1 MAEAAQA
8 AEAAEASAAGEA
20 ALTTVTEAGEHVADH
35 AEAAQYA
42 TGGEYIGHHL
52 GFLTYGKLP
61 DGHWG
66 FAHTEEEAAD
76 MGFWSVHVDTMA
88 ISVILG
94 LFFLGLFLSVSR
106 KVTSGVPG
114 GLQNFVELLV
124 EFVQSNVNT
133 TFHGKNDFIAPLAL
147 TIFCWIFLMNLLDL
161 VPVDLIPLA
170 VQAAA
175 QDPHIFF
182 KAVPTTDVNITAGL
196 SISVFLLILYYSV
209 KVKGLG
215 GFLGELAF
223 QPFGKWALPLN
234 LVMELPAFLAKP
246 VSLALRLFGNLFAGE
261 VIFLIIALLGYWQA
275 FLHVPWAI
283 FHLLVIPL
291 QAYLFM
297 MLTIVY
303 LNQAHQ
309 HH

>member
-1 MAEAAQA
+1 MAEQA
-8 AEAAEASAAGEA
+8 AEHVEGQEEGAE
-20 ALTTVTEAGEHVADH
+20 H
-35 AEAAQYA
+35 YA
-42 TGGEYIGHHL
+42 TGGEYINHHL
-52 GFLTYGKLP
+52 GLLTFGKRP
-61 DGHWG
+61 DGYEHAGEWG
-66 FAHTEEEAAD
+66 FAHSAAEAKA
-76 MGFWSVHVDTMA
+76 MGFWAVNVDTMGM
-88 ISVILG
+88 SLVTG
-94 LFFLGLFLSVSR
+94 LIFLALFMSVSR
-106 KVTSGVPG
+106 KVTSGIPG
-114 GLQNFVELLV
+114 GLQNFVEVVV
-124 EFVQSNVNT
+124 ELVQSSVKT
-133 TFHGKNDFIAPLAL
+133 TFHGNNPFIAPLAL

-161 VPVDLIPLA
+161 VPVDIIPLA
-170 VQAAA
+170 A
-175 QDPHIFF
+175 QTIAGDSHLFF
-182 KAVPTTDVNITAGL
+182 KAVPTTDVNITIGL
-196 SISVFLLILYYSV
+196 SMSVFLLILFYSV

-261 VIFLIIALLGYWQA
+261 VIFLIIALMGYWQA
-275 FLHVPWAI
+275 FLHIPWAI

>member
-1 MAEAAQA
+1 MAEQA
-8 AEAAEASAAGEA
+8 AEHVEGQEEGAE
-20 ALTTVTEAGEHVADH
+20 H
-35 AEAAQYA
+35 YA
-42 TGGEYIGHHL
+42 NGGEYINHHL
-52 GFLTYGKLP
+52 GLLTFGKHP
-61 DGHWG
+61 EGYEHAGEWG
-66 FAHTEEEAAD
+66 FAHSAEEAKD
-76 MGFWSVHVDTMA
+76 MGFKAINVDTMGM
-88 ISVILG
+88 SLVTG
-94 LFFLGLFLSVSR
+94 LIFVALFMSVSR
-106 KVTSGVPG
+106 KMTTGVPG
-114 GLQNFVELLV
+114 GLQNFVEIVV
-124 EFVQSNVNT
+124 EMVQSSVKT
-133 TFHGKNDFIAPLAL
+133 TFHGNNPFIAPLAL

-170 VQAAA
+170 A
-175 QDPHIFF
+175 QGVAGDSHLFF
-182 KAVPTTDVNITAGL
+182 KAVPTTDVNITIGL
-196 SISVFLLILYYSV
+196 SMSVFLLILFYSV
-209 KVKGLG
+209 KVKGMG

-261 VIFLIIALLGYWQA
+261 VIFLIIALMGYWQF

>member
-1 MAEAAQA
+1 MAEAAEVA
-8 AEAAEASAAGEA
+8 GEELASAAEHAGEEA
-20 ALTTVTEAGEHVADH
+20 A
-35 AEAAQYA
+35 YA
-42 TGGEYIGHHL
+42 NGGEYINHHL
-52 GFLTYGKLP
+52 QFLTYGKHPEGYP
-61 DGHWG
+61 DAGHWG
-66 FAHTEEEAAD
+66 FAHTEEEATD
-76 MGFWSVHVDTMA
+76 MGFWSIHVDTM
-88 ISVILG
+88 G
-94 LFFLGLFLSVSR
+94 LSLVTGLIFIALFMTVSR
-106 KVTSGVPG
+106 KVTTGVPG
-114 GLQNFVELLV
+114 GLQNLVEAIVEL
-124 EFVQSNVNT
+124 VQSSVKT
-133 TFHGKNDFIAPLAL
+133 TFQGHNDFIGPLAL
-147 TIFCWIFLMNLLDL
+147 TIFCWIFLMNMLDL

-170 VQAAA
+170 A
-175 QDPHIFF
+175 QGIAGDSHLFF

-196 SISVFLLILYYSV
+196 SLSVFLLILFYSV
-209 KVKGLG
+209 KVKGVG

-261 VIFLIIALLGYWQA
+261 VIFLIIGLLGYWQA
-275 FLHVPWAI
+275 FLHIPWAI